1 MSKERFFHSSF
12 TPSEADPKT
21 LEAMLVGRSKIASRV
36 VERIHHSATSGEKH
50 QDLLIG
56 PRGIGKTHLLS
67 LVRHRIKAD
76 ASLRDRLAIAWLPE
90 DPYETSYTDLLL
102 EILRELSDEYPS
114 EDFDQLIS
122 TARSQHDPY
131 LLETGLE
138 QALLQWLGDRTLLI
152 LAENLQDLFSDIGE
166 SGQEKLRALIQ
177 NTGQITIV
185 ATSTSLFAA
194 VARRNKMFFGFFRQ
208 TELPP
213 LNVLEARELLVKMAQ
228 LDGDAA
234 LEEQLRSPLG
244 LARIRAMHLLAGG
257 SPRVCTLFFEFL
269 TCDSIDNLLAPFKQL
284 VDKLMPYYQ
293 GLMRTLSP
301 QQRRI
306 VEAFCRAKGAC
317 SAPNLADQLHLKPQ
331 TVSTQIRRLREL
343 GYLSPVDD
351 VARGTLFELREP
363 LMRYTIQSK
372 QDRGEYL
379 KHVIEFLRLWYSPSE
394 LEKRAERAQNTHE
407 KRYLMEAALR
417 SIRDGDPIAKVL
429 NEDFTAASASGDF
442 EAALRALDSRLA
454 RNEKDF
460 GALEVKARILLFL
473 KRSEEAVSCFIR
485 ATEIDPSRPAA
496 WVALAE
502 ASFDIN
508 DIAEAVRAMR
518 RAVELTPDS
527 PENLRLLGWY
537 LRCDGKN
544 LEAQEIIAQ
553 AVAVGNTPKTPKIGT
568 NEE

>member
-1 MSKERFFHSSF
+1 M
-12 TPSEADPKT
+12 
-21 LEAMLVGRSKIASRV
+21 
-36 VERIHHSATSGEKH
+36 
-50 QDLLIG
+50 
-56 PRGIGKTHLLS
+56 
-67 LVRHRIKAD
+67 VRHRIKAD
-76 ASLRDRLAIAWLPE
+76 VSLRDKLAIAWLPE
-90 DPYETSYTDLLL
+90 DPYESSYTDLLL
-102 EILRELSDEYPS
+102 EILRELANEYPS
-114 EDFDQLIS
+114 KDFDQLIS
-122 TARSQHDPY
+122 TARSQHDPD
-131 LLETGLE
+131 LFETGLE

-152 LAENLQDLFSDIGE
+152 LVENLQDLFSDIGE

-194 VARRNKMFFGFFRQ
+194 VARRNKIFFGFFRL

-213 LNVLEARELLVKMAQ
+213 LNVLEALELLLKMAQ

-257 SPRVCTLFFEFL
+257 NPRVCTLFYEFL
-269 TCDSIDNLLAPFKQL
+269 TCDSIDTLLAPFKQL
-284 VDKLMPYYQ
+284 IDKLMPYYQ

-394 LEKRAERAQNTHE
+394 LEERAEQAQNTHE
-407 KRYLMEAALR
+407 KRYLVEAALR
-417 SIRDGDPIAKVL
+417 SSRDGDPIAKVL
-429 NEDFTAASASGDF
+429 NADFSAASVSGDH
-442 EAALRALDSRLA
+442 EAALRALDGRLA

-460 GALEVKARILLFL
+460 EAMEAKARILQHL
-473 KRSEEAVSCFIR
+473 KRSEEAVSCLIR

-502 ASFDIN
+502 ASFEIN
-508 DIAEAVRAMR
+508 DIENAVTAMR
-518 RAVELTPDS
+518 SAVELTPDN
-527 PENLRLLGWY
+527 PENLRLLAWY

-544 LEAQEIIAQ
+544 FEAQKITAQ
-553 AVAVGNTPKTPKIGT
+553 AVEVSNTPLTAEDWDHRGGGPIDRRAVLGGLGCLPVGN
-568 NEE
+568 